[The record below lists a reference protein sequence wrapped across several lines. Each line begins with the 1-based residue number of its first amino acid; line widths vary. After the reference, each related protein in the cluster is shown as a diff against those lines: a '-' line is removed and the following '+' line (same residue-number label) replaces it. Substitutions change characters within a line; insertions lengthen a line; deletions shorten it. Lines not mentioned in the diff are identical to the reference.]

1 MELYK
6 RYQEQY
12 NEFVKIDAFNLDDR
26 AKRVPAEKHFWVC
39 RLMDAKLEKIRLF
52 KLKEKTKNQLVDKVV
67 ADSPVKLN
75 KQIMGELDK
84 SPSLESLNEKIR
96 ENDFI
101 LEYLE
106 RIVNQITFI
115 AQDIKNII
123 EIQKLE
129 QN

>member
-26 AKRVPAEKHFWVC
+26 AKRVPSEKHFWVC

-52 KLKEKTKNQLVDKVV
+52 KLKERTKNQLVDKVV

-123 EIQKLE
+123 EIEKL
-129 QN
+129 QTQ